1 MQALFPGRDHGC
13 HTRATSGSGRHP
25 GGRTMNR
32 PALFLGT
39 LVATLLLPACGERGS
54 DVATSAAGANA
65 PVAVADAIYTNAR
78 VYTVDASNSWAEAIA
93 VRGDAFMAVG
103 SKADIEALAGPATV
117 RVDLGGRMVMPG
129 IHDMHAH
136 LPQAGTKALFECGF
150 PFSLGIPEIIEKVK
164 GCAAGASQDKWI
176 RGGQWALEAL
186 DAPNPPHRKL
196 LDAVAPDVPV
206 FLMDSTVHAGWV
218 NSKALEVL
226 GITRDTPNPT
236 GGVIVRDAN
245 GDATGILLD
254 YAVYSVVQKIG
265 HWSQQQMEEALTWSI
280 SQLNAEGVTAI
291 KEAMANGPALDGYA
305 ALQKAGKLNAH
316 LGVHLIWRS
325 PEGGTQED
333 MERTLARRAAAA
345 GTDLHT
351 DFVKIMLDGIPPS
364 QTAALLEPYVLDAK
378 HAEPHRGYL
387 TIEPPQLTEDVVK
400 MDAQGLTVKIHATG
414 DRSVRVALDAIEAAR
429 KANPSAQLR
438 HEISHAE
445 MISPEDMPRFKAL
458 NVTAEM
464 SPILWYPSPL
474 HAAMETV
481 LGKERAGRFW
491 PVKSFVDSG
500 ALVIYGSDWP
510 SVVPSPSPW
519 PGIEAMVTRLDPYG
533 VNAGNLNPAE
543 AVDLAT
549 ALRIFTRNGAEALYT
564 QDSTGSIEVGKSADF
579 IVLDHNLFE
588 IAPEQIG
595 DTKVLRTVFR
605 GRTVH
610 EAK

>member
-1 MQALFPGRDHGC
+1 MKRRDF
-13 HTRATSGSGRHP
+13 S
-25 GGRTMNR
+25 
-32 PALFLGT
+32 
-39 LVATLLLPACGERGS
+39 LVSISVALLLAGCGESGDQAAAAS
-54 DVATSAAGANA
+54 VATSAPAL
-65 PVAVADAIYTNAR
+65 VADAIYTNAR

-103 SKADIEALAGPATV
+103 SKADIEALAGPGTV

-150 PFSLGIPEIIEKVK
+150 PFSLGIPQVIEKVK
-164 GCAAGASQDKWI
+164 GCASGAVKDKWI

-186 DAPNPPHRKL
+186 EAPNPPHRKL

-226 GITRDTPNPT
+226 GINRDTPNPV
-236 GGVIVRDAN
+236 GGVIVRDAS

-254 YAVYSVVQKIG
+254 YAAYAAVQKIG
-265 HWSQQQMEEALTWSI
+265 RWSPRQMEQALAWSI
-280 SQLNAEGVTAI
+280 GQLNAEGVTAI
-291 KEAMANGPALDGYA
+291 KEAMADGLALDGLA
-305 ALQKAGKLNAH
+305 ALQRAGKLNAH

-325 PEGGTQED
+325 PEGGSQEE
-333 MERTLARRAAAA
+333 MEQTIARRAAAA
-345 GTDLHT
+345 GPDLHT

-364 QTAALLEPYVLDAK
+364 QTAAILEPYVQDAR

-387 TIEPPQLTEDVVK
+387 TLEPAQLIEDVVR

-414 DRSVRVALDAIEAAR
+414 DRSARLALDAFEAAR
-429 KANPSAQLR
+429 KANHHLNLR

-445 MISPEDMPRFKAL
+445 MISPEDLPRFRAL

-491 PVKSFVDSG
+491 PVKSLVDSG

-519 PGIEAMVTRLDPYG
+519 PGIEAMITRRDPYG
-533 VNAGNLNPAE
+533 VNEGVLNPAE
-543 AVDLAT
+543 AEDLAT
-549 ALRIFTRNGAEALYT
+549 TLRIFTRNGAEALYT

-579 IVLDHNLFE
+579 IVLDRNVFD
-588 IAPEQIG
+588 IPPEQIS

-610 EAK
+610 ELQ

>member
-1 MQALFPGRDHGC
+1 MRRRDFP
-13 HTRATSGSGRHP
+13 
-25 GGRTMNR
+25 
-32 PALFLGT
+32 
-39 LVATLLLPACGERGS
+39 LVSISVALLLAGCGESGDQAAAAS
-54 DVATSAAGANA
+54 VATSAPAL
-65 PVAVADAIYTNAR
+65 VADAIYTNAR
-78 VYTVDASNSWAEAIA
+78 VYTVDTSNSWAEAIA

-103 SKADIEALAGPATV
+103 SKADIEALAGPGTV

-150 PFSLGIPEIIEKVK
+150 PFSLGIPQIIEKVK
-164 GCAAGASQDKWI
+164 GCASGAVKDKWI

-186 DAPNPPHRKL
+186 DAPNPPHRTL

-226 GITRDTPNPT
+226 GINRDTPNPV
-236 GGVIVRDAN
+236 GGVIVRDAS

-254 YAVYSVVQKIG
+254 YAAYAAVQKIG
-265 HWSQQQMEEALTWSI
+265 RWSPRQMEQALAWSI
-280 SQLNAEGVTAI
+280 GQLNAEGVTAI
-291 KEAMANGPALDGYA
+291 KEAMADGLALDGLA
-305 ALQKAGKLNAH
+305 ALQRAGKLNAH

-325 PEGGTQED
+325 PEGGSQEE
-333 MERTLARRAAAA
+333 MEQTIARRAAAA
-345 GTDLHT
+345 GPDLHT

-364 QTAALLEPYVLDAK
+364 QTAAILEPYVQDAR
-378 HAEPHRGYL
+378 HTEPHRGYL
-387 TIEPPQLTEDVVK
+387 TLEPAQLIEDVVR
-400 MDAQGLTVKIHATG
+400 MDAQGVTVKIHATG
-414 DRSVRVALDAIEAAR
+414 DRSARLALDAFEAAR
-429 KANPSAQLR
+429 KANHHLNLR

-445 MISPEDMPRFKAL
+445 MISPEDLPRFKAL

-491 PVKSFVDSG
+491 PVKSLVDSG

-519 PGIEAMVTRLDPYG
+519 PGIEAMITRRDPYG
-533 VNAGNLNPAE
+533 VNEGVLNPAE
-543 AVDLAT
+543 AEDLAT
-549 ALRIFTRNGAEALYT
+549 TLRIFTRNGAEALYT

-579 IVLDHNLFE
+579 IVLDRNIFD
-588 IAPEQIG
+588 IPPEQIS

-610 EAK
+610 ELQ

>member
-1 MQALFPGRDHGC
+1 MRRRDFP
-13 HTRATSGSGRHP
+13 
-25 GGRTMNR
+25 
-32 PALFLGT
+32 
-39 LVATLLLPACGERGS
+39 LVSISVALLLAGCGESGDQAAAAS
-54 DVATSAAGANA
+54 VATSAPAL
-65 PVAVADAIYTNAR
+65 VADAIYTNAR
-78 VYTVDASNSWAEAIA
+78 VYTVDTSNSWAEAIA

-103 SKADIEALAGPATV
+103 SKADIEALAGPGTV

-150 PFSLGIPEIIEKVK
+150 PFSLGIPQIIEKVK
-164 GCAAGASQDKWI
+164 GCASGAVKDKWI

-186 DAPNPPHRKL
+186 DAPNPPHRTL

-226 GITRDTPNPT
+226 GINRDTPNPV
-236 GGVIVRDAN
+236 GGVIVRDAS

-254 YAVYSVVQKIG
+254 YAAYAAVQKIG
-265 HWSQQQMEEALTWSI
+265 RWSPRQMEQALAWSI
-280 SQLNAEGVTAI
+280 GQLNAEGVTAI
-291 KEAMANGPALDGYA
+291 KEAMADGLALDGLA
-305 ALQKAGKLNAH
+305 ALQRAGKLNAH

-325 PEGGTQED
+325 PEGGSQEE
-333 MERTLARRAAAA
+333 MEQTIARRAAAA
-345 GTDLHT
+345 GPDLHT

-364 QTAALLEPYVLDAK
+364 QTAAILEPYVQDAR

-387 TIEPPQLTEDVVK
+387 TLEPAQLIEDVVR
-400 MDAQGLTVKIHATG
+400 MDAQGVTVKIHATG
-414 DRSVRVALDAIEAAR
+414 DRSARLALDAFEAAR
-429 KANPSAQLR
+429 KANHHLNLR

-445 MISPEDMPRFKAL
+445 MISPEDLPRFKAL

-464 SPILWYPSPL
+464 SPILWHPSPL

-491 PVKSFVDSG
+491 PVKSLVDSG

-519 PGIEAMVTRLDPYG
+519 PGIEAMITRRDPYG
-533 VNAGNLNPAE
+533 VNEGVLNPAE
-543 AVDLAT
+543 AEDLAT
-549 ALRIFTRNGAEALYT
+549 TLRIFTRNGAEALYT

-579 IVLDHNLFE
+579 IVLDRNIFD
-588 IAPEQIG
+588 IPPEQIS

-610 EAK
+610 ELQ

>member
-1 MQALFPGRDHGC
+1 MKRRDFP
-13 HTRATSGSGRHP
+13 
-25 GGRTMNR
+25 
-32 PALFLGT
+32 
-39 LVATLLLPACGERGS
+39 LVSISVALLLAACGESG
-54 DVATSAAGANA
+54 DQAAAATVATSAPALM
-65 PVAVADAIYTNAR
+65 ADAIYTNAR

-103 SKADIEALAGPATV
+103 SKADIEALAGPDTV

-150 PFSLGIPEIIEKVK
+150 PFSLGIPQVIEKVK
-164 GCAAGASQDKWI
+164 GCATGASKEKWI

-186 DAPNPPHRKL
+186 EAPNPPHRKL

-226 GITRDTPNPT
+226 GINRDTPNPV
-236 GGVIVRDAN
+236 GGVIVRDAS

-254 YAVYSVVQKIG
+254 YAAYAAVQKIG
-265 HWSQQQMEEALTWSI
+265 RWSPRQMEQALAWSI
-280 SQLNAEGVTAI
+280 GQLNAEGVTAI
-291 KEAMANGPALDGYA
+291 KEAMADGLALDGLA
-305 ALQKAGKLNAH
+305 SLQRAGKLNAH

-325 PEGGTQED
+325 PEGGSQEE
-333 MERTLARRAAAA
+333 MEQTIARRAAAA
-345 GTDLHT
+345 GPDLHT

-364 QTAALLEPYVLDAK
+364 QTAAILEPYVQDAR

-387 TIEPPQLTEDVVK
+387 TIEPAQLIEDVVR

-414 DRSVRVALDAIEAAR
+414 DRSARLALDAFEAAR
-429 KANPSAQLR
+429 KANHHLNLR

-445 MISPEDMPRFKAL
+445 MISPEDLPRFKAL

-491 PVKSFVDSG
+491 PVKSLVDSG

-519 PGIEAMVTRLDPYG
+519 PGIEAMITRRDPYG
-533 VNAGNLNPAE
+533 VHAGVLNPAE
-543 AVDLAT
+543 AEDLAT
-549 ALRIFTRNGAEALYT
+549 TLRIFTRNGAEALYT

-579 IVLDHNLFE
+579 IVLDRNIFD
-588 IAPEQIG
+588 IPPEQIS

-610 EAK
+610 ELQ

>member
-1 MQALFPGRDHGC
+1 
-13 HTRATSGSGRHP
+13 
-25 GGRTMNR
+25 MNR
-32 PALFLGT
+32 PALCSLT
-39 LVATLLLPACGERGS
+39 LIGALLLPACGEQ
-54 DVATSAAGANA
+54 ANPPTSAPA
-65 PVAVADAIYTNAR
+65 PVADAIYTNAR
-78 VYTVDASNSWAEAIA
+78 VYTVDAANSWAEAIA
-93 VRGDAFMAVG
+93 VRDGAFMAVG
-103 SKADIEALAGPATV
+103 KRADVEALAGPATL

-164 GCAAGASQDKWI
+164 GCAAGTAKDKWI
-176 RGGQWALEAL
+176 RGGQWALETL
-186 DAPNPPHRKL
+186 DLPEPPHRKL
-196 LDAVAPDVPV
+196 LDAVAPDTPV

-236 GGVIVRDAN
+236 GGVVVRDAN

-254 YAVYSVVQKIG
+254 YAAYAAVQKIG

-316 LGVHLIWRS
+316 LGLHLIWRS
-325 PEGGTQED
+325 PEGGTQEE
-333 MERTLARRAAAA
+333 MEQTLARRAAAA
-345 GTDLHT
+345 GPDLST

-378 HAEPHRGYL
+378 HPEPHRGYL
-387 TIEPPQLTEDVVK
+387 TIEPAQLTEDVVK

-414 DRSVRVALDAIEAAR
+414 DRSVRVALDAFEAAR
-429 KANPSAQLR
+429 KANPSARLR

-474 HAAMETV
+474 HAAMEGV
-481 LGKERAGRFW
+481 LGLERAGRFW

-519 PGIEAMVTRLDPYG
+519 PGIEAMVTRRDPYAVNPG
-533 VNAGNLNPAE
+533 VLNAPE

-564 QDSTGSIEVGKSADF
+564 QDSTGSIEPGKSADF
-579 IVLDHNLFE
+579 IVLDHNLFD
-588 IAPEQIG
+588 IPPEQIG

-610 EAK
+610 ELK